1 MTVLNLTT
9 VPKSPIR
16 TATNSGYGVASS
28 IQGESDESK
37 QFETEISHQDRTQV
51 SHVLESDTIAEF
63 ECRAEHLKDLLLA
76 NRTALSEQE
85 IRVLKRLFNN
95 SKQIIELNKKTS
107 QLMFLSLASLFEPLI
122 ENKHYSHDVES
133 IVRSLLK
140 SSSTSLRY
148 AGLDII
154 AAGLG
159 IAPVAD
165 SLLEEAKI
173 LLKNE
178 EPGYVLEYLESL

>member
-28 IQGESDESK
+28 IQGESDEFK
-37 QFETEISHQDRTQV
+37 RVETEISHQDRTQV
-51 SHVLESDTIAEF
+51 SHILESADIAEF
-63 ECRAEHLKDLLLA
+63 ERRSEHLKDLLEA

-85 IRVLKRLFNN
+85 LRILKGLFNN
-95 SKQIIELNKKTS
+95 SNKFIKQNKKTS
-107 QLMFLSLASLFEPLI
+107 QLMFVALASLLEPLI
-122 ENKHYSHDVES
+122 KNDAYSQDIAA

-148 AGLDII
+148 AALDII
-154 AAGLG
+154 TSGLEIVP
-159 IAPVAD
+159 IAT
-165 SLLEEAKI
+165 SLLEEARI
-173 LLKNE
+173 LLKDE
-178 EPGYVLEYLESL
+178 QPGYVLDYLESL